1 MHQRFELPSNNKA
14 NILYISKTKIEK
26 GFLPSIHSHPNL
38 EIIWIVDNFGFIEIN
53 NESIKVEKGD
63 LITVNKNQQH
73 FESNNSLEFYALGLN
88 KLEIENEIKI
98 DENMNII
105 KLNNEKY
112 EIIKNLYDGIFFEAK
127 KVRNLAIDNIESY
140 VKILL
145 NMLLRFKDI
154 RFHEIENN
162 TNNPTVELCKKI
174 IDANFCSDIDLELL
188 SKRLNISKYH
198 LCHLFKKETGI
209 SIIEYKINKQIEE
222 AKNLLLNTDMRVND
236 ISLLV
241 GFTNSSYFSKYFKK
255 ITNLTP
261 LEFKKQIKS

>member
-26 GFLPSIHSHPNL
+26 GFLPSIHSDPNL
-38 EIIWIVDNFGFIEIN
+38 EIILIVDNFGFIEIN

-145 NMLLRFKDI
+145 NML
-154 RFHEIENN
+154 
-162 TNNPTVELCKKI
+162 
-174 IDANFCSDIDLELL
+174 
-188 SKRLNISKYH
+188 
-198 LCHLFKKETGI
+198 
-209 SIIEYKINKQIEE
+209 
-222 AKNLLLNTDMRVND
+222 
-236 ISLLV
+236 
-241 GFTNSSYFSKYFKK
+241 
-255 ITNLTP
+255 
-261 LEFKKQIKS
+261 